1 MAEAVMSN
9 SITTPETLAFLD
21 FELIPVQRLLL
32 RHGQPVRIGGR
43 AFDLLTLLASH
54 PGQVL
59 DTDLLMYGV
68 WPGMVVE
75 DINLRVQMAALRKL
89 LGDAHC
95 HHIAT
100 MAGRGYCF
108 MPAVQRLAAAP
119 SPY

>member
-1 MAEAVMSN
+1 MSN

-59 DTDLLMYGV
+59 DSGLLMYGV
-68 WPGMVVE
+68 WPEIG
-75 DINLRVQMAALRKL
+75 R
-89 LGDAHC
+89 AH
-95 HHIAT
+95 
-100 MAGRGYCF
+100 
-108 MPAVQRLAAAP
+108 V
-119 SPY
+119 

>member
-1 MAEAVMSN
+1 MSN

-21 FELIPVQRLLL
+21 FELIRVQRLLL

-59 DTDLLMYGV
+59 DSGLLMYGV

-89 LGDAHC
+89 LGDVHC
-95 HHIAT
+95 RHIAT
-100 MAGRGYCF
+100 VAGRGYRF
-108 MPAVQRLAAAP
+108 NAP
-119 SPY
+119 VRRSACVLSKGG

>member
-21 FELIPVQRLLL
+21 FELIPLQRLLL
-32 RHGQPVRIGGR
+32 RDGQPVRIGGR

-59 DTDLLMYGV
+59 DARLLMDGV

-75 DINLRVQMAALRKL
+75 DINLRVQVAALRKL

-95 HHIAT
+95 LHIAT
-100 MAGRGYCF
+100 VAGRGYCF
-108 MPAVQRLAAAP
+108 MPAVQRLAAP
-119 SPY
+119 PPY

>member
-1 MAEAVMSN
+1 MSA
-9 SITTPETLAFLD
+9 SITMPATLAFLD
-21 FELIPVQRLLL
+21 FELAPARRQLLQAGL
-32 RHGQPVRIGGR
+32 PVRIGGR

-59 DTDLLMYGV
+59 DAGLLKRGV

-95 HHIAT
+95 LHIAT
-100 MAGRGYCF
+100 VAGRGYCF
-108 MPAVQRLAAAP
+108 TAAVRRSA
-119 SPY
+119 